1 MALTRKFLAAFG
13 IEAEKIDQI
22 IEAHAETVDGLKKE
36 IADLQAQAETNSKS
50 GKDYDKLKEEFAAY
64 KKDVAEKETTAKKKD
79 VLSKIAKDAGLS
91 EAGIAKAVKY
101 TDLSQLEL
109 DEEGNAKNANELRKA
124 MKEEWPEYLVTKKT
138 EGAKTPTPPSNTNT
152 SRAVKSKEEIM
163 KIKDTTERQKA
174 WDEYLKAQND

>member
-50 GKDYDKLKEEFAAY
+50 GKDYDKLKEEFDAY

-101 TDLSQLEL
+101 SDLAQLEL
-109 DEEGNAKNANELRKA
+109 DEEGNAKNANDIRKA
-124 MKEEWPEYLVTKKT
+124 LKEEWADYVVTKKT
-138 EGAKTPTPPSNTNT
+138 EGAKTATPPTNTNT
-152 SRAVKSKEEIM
+152 SHVKSKEEIM
-163 KIKDTTERQKA
+163 KIKDTSERQKA
-174 WDEYLKAQND
+174 WGEYLKAQNE